1 MEHRVDVADRRQ
13 QAGHQVRTQS
23 RYDAKTQRA
32 VHRVM
37 ALAREFADLPH
48 YAQRHSGA
56 LDDLLADRRRHQL
69 MLVALEQSYAEVV
82 FQFFQLV
89 TDRRLGHMAGFRGTN
104 ELPLIG
110 QRDQIAQLL
119 QGHGSPR
126 RSVFTLSITMATAL
140 PE

>member
-1 MEHRVDVADRRQ
+1 M
-13 QAGHQVRTQS
+13 T
-23 RYDAKTQRA
+23 
-32 VHRVM
+32 
-37 ALAREFADLPH
+37 LAREFADLPH

-104 ELPLIG
+104 EMPLIG
-110 QRDQIAQLL
+110 QRDQIA
-119 QGHGSPR
+119 
-126 RSVFTLSITMATAL
+126 
-140 PE
+140 